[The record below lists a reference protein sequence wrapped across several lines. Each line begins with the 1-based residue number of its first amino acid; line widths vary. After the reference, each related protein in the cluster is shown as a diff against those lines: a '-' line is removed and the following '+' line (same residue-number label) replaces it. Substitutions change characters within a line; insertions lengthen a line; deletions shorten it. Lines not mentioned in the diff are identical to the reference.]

1 MAGLLLP
8 QGRQS
13 GWVHLS
19 TISVGLDEVGSAKEQ
34 GHPFISMVHST
45 RCLRMVCKLVAYLE
59 NATSVIRGARS
70 KHIGPLNEALWVP
83 YGVEPPLLVKAGE
96 GLASS
101 LCLLINKN
109 QLVILPSPPNPL
121 PLPLSSSLSLSSL
134 PSSTPPPPLLPVS
147 DTTTRTV
154 PFSSKDKTKY
164 QGVSV
169 CGVCVASVCG
179 GVSVCVRVG

>member
-13 GWVHLS
+13 GWAHLS

-34 GHPFISMVHST
+34 GHPFISLVHST
-45 RCLRMVCKLVAYLE
+45 RCLRMVCELVAYLE

-70 KHIGPLNEALWVP
+70 RRIGPLNGALWLP

-96 GLASS
+96 GPTSS

-109 QLVILPSPPNPL
+109 QLIILPSPPNPL
-121 PLPLSSSLSLSSL
+121 PLTLSPFLSPLLSPSPLSPPPPL
-134 PSSTPPPPLLPVS
+134 PHPSTPPPP
-147 DTTTRTV
+147 TTC
-154 PFSSKDKTKY
+154 
-164 QGVSV
+164 Q
-169 CGVCVASVCG
+169 
-179 GVSVCVRVG
+179 